1 MNSSP
6 KAYKELLKELIPFF
20 VDLPFLI
27 LVNPLIPIYDFDG
40 QWLNL
45 IKALDTRYSNGDVN
59 VNSILLLISC
69 MGIFIFLIALF
80 MVFGVKCR
88 KWLYVSIVYG
98 LQFLLFA
105 STLWPF
111 IVGWVVIILTG
122 IVGTLMSLRMYMKE
136 KKASTQNCE

>member
-27 LVNPLIPIYDFDG
+27 LINPLIPIYDFDG

-45 IKALDTRYSNGDVN
+45 IKALDTRYSNGNVN
-59 VNSILLLISC
+59 VNSILLLVSC

-80 MVFGVKCR
+80 MVFGVKGR
-88 KWLYVSIVYG
+88 KWLYVSMAYG
-98 LQFLLFA
+98 LQFLLFIA
-105 STLWPF
+105 TLWPF
-111 IVGWVVIILTG
+111 IIGWVEIILSG
-122 IVGTLMSLRMYMKE
+122 IVGTLMSLWMYRKE
-136 KKASTQNCE
+136 KF